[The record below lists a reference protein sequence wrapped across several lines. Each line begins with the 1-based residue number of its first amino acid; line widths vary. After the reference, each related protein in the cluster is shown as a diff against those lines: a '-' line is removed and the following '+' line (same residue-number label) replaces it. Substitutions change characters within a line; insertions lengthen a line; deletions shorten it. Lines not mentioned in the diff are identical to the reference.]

1 MTRQVDGKIGGDIV
15 CLGSILNYLRPF
27 FDGGKD
33 WIGALIDG
41 DTGMDWPGVKRWL
54 TDDERLKLMDILAD
68 DSDSFRHALVKEA
81 ILLAGPDN
89 GNGIQSPDK
98 PLRVLFDHVRLP
110 GNEGKTSGNE
120 GPYTYRPVPLSI
132 DSVLPV
138 LKQKDFQPAYQTHV
152 KAFVREFKILVETN
166 ERAPEQLLFYL
177 LQKYLWCL
185 PAPAYPEDSG
195 VSLFQQMKISTA
207 VAAILRKQ
215 FSNAGK
221 EGDIAALKDRN
232 ETRYSLILGDISG
245 IQDYIY
251 NISSR
256 GASRGLK
263 GRSFYLQLL
272 TDAASRFILER
283 LGLTNFNLLFA
294 SGGKFYILAP
304 QIADE
309 DIRGFENAVNMFLF
323 DQFSGK
329 IHFAMGQS
337 MFNGE
342 CLHGDFSSVWRDASV
357 DAERF
362 NRNRFRHI
370 METDYEKIFAPFGN
384 SGSPTFCVVC
394 GKDEQG
400 LEATGDVRK
409 CKTCLLSE
417 EIGSK
422 LKGYNYLGEIIGETD
437 GSDLEFQFNDFR
449 ISYKIYADPP
459 VSRQAGETIYRINST
474 DFPREKVA
482 GARLGF
488 KFYGGPRAPQEDN
501 GTLKTFDELVQ
512 DSQGLKRLGILRM
525 DVDNLGQLFR
535 TGFSKERRTIAAM
548 TAMSFYLD
556 MFFQGAIN
564 RVMEPCANSV
574 QIIYSGGDDLFLTGA
589 WDQTAQL
596 ALAIRD
602 AFSAFTAHNSSL
614 TLSAGFTMM
623 GMKHPIARGADK
635 AGEAEERSKNFRA
648 AKDAVTFLDKTL
660 SWHDFRICDEI
671 KDMLMSIED
680 ERKAIISRLKLIHA
694 LYRKTAQELLGDEIE
709 TREVLEKIH
718 YNKWQWRMVYS
729 LARFVKA
736 NPEQEE
742 NINIIQKF
750 LVSNTFERDN
760 GSQSVTS
767 EANGIDYINVPARW
781 AEFLSRT
788 EKEEGNEGR

>member
-1 MTRQVDGKIGGDIV
+1 MTRQVDEKIGGDIV
-15 CLGSILNYLRPF
+15 RLGSILKYLRPF
-27 FDGGKD
+27 FDGGNG
-33 WIGALIDG
+33 WIKTLVDG

-54 TDDERLKLMDILAD
+54 TDDERLELVDILAE
-68 DSDSFRHALVKEA
+68 DSESFRHALVKES
-81 ILLAGPDN
+81 ILLAGSDN
-89 GNGIQSPDK
+89 GDRIQPPDR
-98 PLRVLFDHVRLP
+98 PLRVLFDHVSLP
-110 GNEGKTSGNE
+110 GIEENDSGSK
-120 GPYTYRPVPLSI
+120 GLYTYRPVPLSV
-132 DSVLPV
+132 DSVWPTLE
-138 LKQKDFQPAYQTHV
+138 QNDFQSAYQTHV
-152 KAFVREFKILVETN
+152 AAFIQEFKMVVETN
-166 ERAPEQLLFYL
+166 ERVPEQILFYL

-185 PAPAYPEDSG
+185 PAPAYPEDFG

-207 VAAILRKQ
+207 VASILRKQ
-215 FSNAGK
+215 FSNSGEAT
-221 EGDIAALKDRN
+221 DIAASKDRG
-232 ETRYSLILGDISG
+232 EIRYSLILGDVSG

-283 LGLTNFNLLFA
+283 LSLTNFNLLFA

-304 QIADE
+304 QLADKE
-309 DIRGFENAVNMFLF
+309 IRGFENAVNTFLF
-323 DQFSGK
+323 DKFSGK
-329 IHFAMGQS
+329 IHFSMGQS
-337 MFNGE
+337 AFNGE
-342 CLHGDFSSVWRDASV
+342 CLHGDFSSVWRDASIN
-357 DAERF
+357 AERF

-370 METDYEKIFAPFGN
+370 MEMDYKNIFAPFGN

-394 GKDEQG
+394 GKDERDIDVS
-400 LEATGDVRK
+400 GDIRK

-422 LKGYNYLGEIIGETD
+422 LKGYNYLGETIGEAD

-449 ISYKIYADPP
+449 ISYKIYAEPP
-459 VSRQAGETIYRINST
+459 GTHHDGETIYRINNT
-474 DFPREKVA
+474 DFLPEEAA
-482 GARLGF
+482 GARRGF
-488 KFYGGPRAPQEDN
+488 KFYGGPRAPQEDD
-501 GTLKTFDELVQ
+501 GALKTFDELTQ

-535 TGFSKERRTIAAM
+535 TGFGKERRTIAAM

-564 RVMEPCANSV
+564 RVMEPCVNSV

-602 AFSAFTAHNSSL
+602 AFSAFTSNNSSL

-671 KDMLMSIED
+671 KDMLMGIGD
-680 ERKAIISRLKLIHA
+680 KRNAIINRLKLIHA
-694 LYRKTAQELLGDEIE
+694 LYRKNAQELLGDEIE

-750 LVSNTFERDN
+750 LVSNTFERGND
-760 GSQSVTS
+760 SQTRTS

-781 AEFLSRT
+781 AEFLSRS
-788 EKEEGNEGR
+788 EKEEGNDGR